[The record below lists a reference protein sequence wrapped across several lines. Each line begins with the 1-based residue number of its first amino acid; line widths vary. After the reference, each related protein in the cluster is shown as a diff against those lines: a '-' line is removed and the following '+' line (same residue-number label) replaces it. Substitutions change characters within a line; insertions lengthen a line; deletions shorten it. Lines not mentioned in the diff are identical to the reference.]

1 MNWRP
6 DTLFGRTAA
15 LLLAVFLVVQGAALL
30 VVWRTVVLPQAERS
44 ADDLAARML
53 LAAQTWVELPPET
66 RADYEIE
73 LSLQHSLEL
82 GKVQTPLPTVLPANY
97 FGDRLAAS
105 LGRRTGQAIRLKSG
119 PDPAWAWA
127 ELQLA
132 GHLLRVGFP
141 RERYELRAPWES
153 GAAFLAG
160 ALLTLAAA
168 LMVVRRMAG
177 RLGQLAGSAAAVG
190 QGRWPERLPE
200 TGPRELRDLTA
211 AFNRMSEEVQSLI
224 ENRTVL
230 LSGISHDLRTPMTRL
245 RLALAMLD
253 SADPA
258 LVARMEGDLR
268 DMGRLV
274 DQMLDFARA
283 LKEEAVAEVDL
294 ALVLA
299 GLAERCSDPARVRV
313 EPTPACPSRVAPASL
328 ERVLGNLIENA
339 LRYGGEAPVDLVLTC
354 ERRHATLRV
363 LDRGPGIPEVERD
376 KVFQPFYRL
385 EGSRSRDTG
394 GSGLGLAIVRQ
405 LAERQGWRVILSD
418 RPGGGLEAALVVP
431 VDGVRDADARGRR

>member
-1 MNWRP
+1 MIWRP
-6 DTLFGRTAA
+6 DTLFARTAA
-15 LLLAVFLVVQGAALL
+15 ILLAVFLVVQGAALL

-82 GKVQTPLPTVLPANY
+82 GKVDTPLPSSLPANY

-105 LGRRTGQAIRLKSG
+105 LSQRTGQSIRLKSG

-127 ELQLA
+127 ELHLA

-141 RERYELRAPWES
+141 RERYELRASWES

-177 RLGQLAGSAAAVG
+177 RLGQLARSAAAVG

-200 TGPRELRDLTA
+200 NGPRELRDLTA

-253 SADPA
+253 GADPD

-283 LKEEAVAEVDL
+283 MKEEALVEVDL
-294 ALVLA
+294 TEILA
-299 GLAERCSDPARVRV
+299 GLAERSSEPARVRV
-313 EPTPACPSRVAPASL
+313 ESAPACPTRVAQASL

-354 ERRHATLRV
+354 AARHATLSV
-363 LDRGPGIPEVERD
+363 LDRGPGIPALERD

-431 VDGVRDADARGRR
+431 VAGVRDEVARGRR